1 MLARNSASDP
11 NSKSSRTFT
20 IVYGKSANIQIMRTS
35 LDAQLAKYLRQK
47 RGDLSYVQFAK
58 KVGISATMVHKLENG
73 DRHIT
78 LRKLETVMAKL
89 KIKLGD
95 IFPDQF

>member
-1 MLARNSASDP
+1 
-11 NSKSSRTFT
+11 
-20 IVYGKSANIQIMRTS
+20 MRKS
-35 LDAQLAKYLRQK
+35 LDAQLSKFLREK
-47 RGDLSYVQFAK
+47 RRDLSYIQFSK
-58 KVGISATMVHKLENG
+58 KVGISATMIHKLENG

-95 IFPDQF
+95 IFPEEF

>member
-1 MLARNSASDP
+1 MPIAPDP

-20 IVYGKSANIQIMRTS
+20 IVNEKSANIQIMRNG

-47 RGDLSYVQFAK
+47 RGDLSYALFAK
-58 KVGISATMVHKLENG
+58 KVGISATMIHKLETG

>member
-1 MLARNSASDP
+1 
-11 NSKSSRTFT
+11 
-20 IVYGKSANIQIMRTS
+20 MRTS

-47 RGDLSYVQFAK
+47 RGELSYVQFAK

>member
-1 MLARNSASDP
+1 
-11 NSKSSRTFT
+11 
-20 IVYGKSANIQIMRTS
+20 MRKG
-35 LDAQLAKYLRQK
+35 LDAQLANYLRQK

-58 KVGISATMVHKLENG
+58 KVGISATMIHKLENG

>member
-20 IVYGKSANIQIMRTS
+20 IVHAKSANIRIMRTS